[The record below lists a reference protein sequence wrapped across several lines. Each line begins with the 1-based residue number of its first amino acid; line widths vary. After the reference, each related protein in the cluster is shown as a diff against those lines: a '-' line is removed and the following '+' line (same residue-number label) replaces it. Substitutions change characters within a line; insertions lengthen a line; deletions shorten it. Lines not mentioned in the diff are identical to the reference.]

1 VCVCR
6 VQLSGQITEVSFV
19 WSCLSTSATALQFFL
34 KILNNLCKSIMC
46 PLSTLFILLS
56 FVYLMKGV
64 VWMIDDR
71 RRSFFIVK
79 YALDLCLRD

>member
-1 VCVCR
+1 
-6 VQLSGQITEVSFV
+6 
-19 WSCLSTSATALQFFL
+19 
-34 KILNNLCKSIMC
+34 MC